1 MKGSSRMKARYSSG
15 PRLSFLTVMLCICMS
30 SISYSQIY
38 PNIEWWTDLDAP
50 SLGSAATA
58 DLDGDGKPEIV
69 FGTYFN
75 DETIH
80 CLNGEDG
87 SHLWTFFTDGCNDA
101 SPLICDADGDGAL
114 EVIVPGS
121 STQTVYC
128 LSGDTGGLEW
138 SAFQGYCIDSPPAAA
153 DLDGDGELEIVN
165 GTFNGNVFCL
175 NGSDGSIA
183 WQCSLGTDSYIQSCP
198 NIHDFD
204 GDGELEIV
212 VAQWLGDFKIFCL
225 NGSDGEIEWTCDTP
239 GDNMYHGAAFA
250 DVDQDGMA
258 ELTIGSY
265 DGNVYMINGED
276 GTVQWSY
283 PAGSYACGPTS
294 IADFDSD
301 GQFEVF
307 YAAGSGVGVITPDGD
322 QMWHWSTG
330 ATSFRGAAVTN
341 IDGDTV
347 PDVIYGTS
355 QGMLYA
361 RKGTA
366 GELLWELDLQA
377 HYGDT
382 YDIDHAPVTGD
393 FDSDGSVDVFVV
405 GGYATSS
412 SPHNNHG
419 RAYMVSA
426 GANMDD
432 LWPTFRHDS
441 FRSGCFY
448 GSGTG
453 IEGSEQNTDFS
464 EITAFPNP
472 AGAVLHLGFTPGVS
486 GWTEIA
492 VHDISGRKV
501 LDLYSGDVTDGEN
514 SIEFSTSGLAPGIY
528 FVRVRFEGTEFSSSS
543 FVVLN

>member
-1 MKGSSRMKARYSSG
+1 MKAGFFSASRIRI
-15 PRLSFLTVMLCICMS
+15 PTVLLCVCLP
-30 SISYSQIY
+30 SISYSRAY
-38 PNIEWWTDLDAP
+38 PQIEWWTDLDAP

-58 DLDGDGKPEIV
+58 DLDGDGMPEIV

-75 DETIH
+75 DESIH

-87 SHLWTFFTDGCNDA
+87 SHLWTYFTDGCNDA

-114 EVIVPGS
+114 EVVVPGS

-153 DLDGDGELEIVN
+153 DLDGDGKLEIVN

-175 NGSDGSIA
+175 NGEDGSVA

-212 VAQWLGDFKIFCL
+212 VAQWLGDCRIFCL
-225 NGSDGEIEWTCDTP
+225 SGSDGEIEWTSDVP
-239 GDNMYHGAAFA
+239 GDDMYHGAAFA
-250 DVDQDGMA
+250 DIDQDGMA

-265 DGNVYMINGED
+265 DGNVYMLSGED

-301 GQFEVF
+301 GQLEIF
-307 YAAGSGVGVITPDGD
+307 YSAGSGVGVITTDGN
-322 QMWHWSTG
+322 QMWHQGTT
-330 ATSFRGAAVTN
+330 TSFRGGAVTN

-412 SPHNNHG
+412 SPQNNHG
-419 RAYMVSA
+419 RAYMLSA
-426 GANMDD
+426 GSYTGN
-432 LWPTFRHDS
+432 LWPTFRHDG

-453 IEGSEQNTDFS
+453 IEEPEPDLGLS
-464 EITAFPNP
+464 EIFCFPNP
-472 AGAVLHLGFTPGVS
+472 ANGVLQTRFILDAA
-486 GWTEIA
+486 GWTEIT
-492 VHDISGRKV
+492 VHDISGRTV
-501 LDLYSGDVTDGEN
+501 RDLHSGNMTGGEI
-514 SIEFSTSGLAPGIY
+514 SMEFSTSGLAPGIY
-528 FVRVRFEGTEFSSSS
+528 FVRVRSGGTEGSSSS
-543 FVVLN
+543 FVVLK